1 MKNTLRLLMT
11 TTLAA
16 TAALAQ
22 DKLDLTAEKTRAS
35 YAIGADI
42 ANSMKRQALDLDTKA
57 LAAGLVDGMSGKLQ
71 LKDAELEK
79 AMNDFKATLMA
90 KRQATQATA
99 GSENIKKGAD
109 YLAANAKKEGV
120 KTTAS
125 GLQYKVMKAGPDG
138 GKSPKATD
146 TVKVHYHGILIDG
159 TVFDSSVQR
168 GEPISFPLNGV
179 IPGWTE
185 GVQLMKVG
193 DKFQFTIPSALAYGE
208 QGAGGAIGPSS
219 TLIFDVEL
227 LGIEAGK

>member
-22 DKLDLTAEKTRAS
+22 DKLDLTAEKARAS

-42 ANSMKRQALDLDTKA
+42 ANSMKRQSLDLDTKA
-57 LAAGLVDGMSGKLQ
+57 LAAGLVDGMTGKLQ

-79 AMNDFKATLMA
+79 VMNDFKTALMA
-90 KRQATQATA
+90 KRQAAQATA
-99 GSENIKKGAD
+99 ATENTKKGAD

-125 GLQYKVMKAGPDG
+125 GLQYKVMKAGADG

-146 TVKVHYHGILIDG
+146 TVKVHYHGTLIDG

-208 QGAGGAIGPSS
+208 QGAGGAIGPNS
-219 TLIFDVEL
+219 TLIFEVEL

>member
-1 MKNTLRLLMT
+1 
-11 TTLAA
+11 
-16 TAALAQ
+16 
-22 DKLDLTAEKTRAS
+22 
-35 YAIGADI
+35 
-42 ANSMKRQALDLDTKA
+42 MKRQSLDLDTKA

-79 AMNDFKATLMA
+79 AMNDFKTALMS
-90 KRQATQATA
+90 KRQAAQASA
-99 GSENIKKGAD
+99 SAENTKKGAD
-109 YLAANAKKEGV
+109 YLAANAKKDGV

-146 TVKVHYHGILIDG
+146 TVKVHYHGTLIDG

-208 QGAGGAIGPSS
+208 QGAGGAIGPNS
-219 TLIFDVEL
+219 TLIFEVEL
-227 LGIEAGK
+227 LAIEAGK

>member
-79 AMNDFKATLMA
+79 AMNDFKTALMA
-90 KRQATQATA
+90 KRQVTQATA
-99 GSENIKKGAD
+99 ATENIKKGAD
-109 YLAANAKKEGV
+109 FLAANAKKEGV

-146 TVKVHYHGILIDG
+146 TVKVHYHGTLIDG

-185 GVQLMKVG
+185 GVQLMKMG
-193 DKFQFTIPSALAYGE
+193 DKFQFTIPSALTYGE
-208 QGAGGAIGPSS
+208 QVAGGAIGPSS
-219 TLIFDVEL
+219 TLIFEVEL

>member
-22 DKLDLTAEKTRAS
+22 DKLDLTAEKSRAS

-42 ANSMKRQALDLDTKA
+42 ANSMKRQSLDLDTKA
-57 LAAGLVDGMSGKLQ
+57 LAAGLVDGMTGKLQ
-71 LKDAELEK
+71 LKDTDLEK
-79 AMNDFKATLMA
+79 AMNDFKTALMA
-90 KRQATQATA
+90 KRQAAQATA
-99 GSENIKKGAD
+99 ATENTKKGTD
-109 YLAANAKKEGV
+109 YLAANAKKDGV
-120 KTTAS
+120 KTTTS

-146 TVKVHYHGILIDG
+146 TVKVHYHGTLIDG

-193 DKFQFTIPSALAYGE
+193 DKFEFTIPSNLAYGE
-208 QGAGGAIGPSS
+208 QGAGGAIGPNS
-219 TLIFDVEL
+219 TLVFQVEL